1 MTKKIILTLLLISIL
16 FRGWIFRQ
24 LITYTS
30 IGTRASIEI
39 TNPKL
44 LDRIQKESSKKTH
57 SLEKIILLARTITN
71 KELGFSSGQVSNNPN
86 ELIHTK
92 KANCV
97 GYAAMFNSIAN
108 YLIKENKLEQQYASK
123 HRIGRLALLGFNL
136 NQLFDSPFFRDHDF
150 NEIIKLPNSSIILI
164 DPSLSDYL
172 RIDYVR

>member
-1 MTKKIILTLLLISIL
+1 MTKKIILILLLITIL

-30 IGTRASIEI
+30 IGTRTSIEI

-44 LDRIQKESSKKTH
+44 LERIQKESSNKTN
-57 SLEKIILLARTITN
+57 SIEKIIQLSRSITT
-71 KELGFSSGQVSNNPN
+71 KELSFSSCQVSNNPN

-97 GYAAMFNSIAN
+97 GYAAMFNSIASH
-108 YLIKENKLEQQYASK
+108 LIKVNKLEQKYASK
-123 HRIGRLALLGFNL
+123 HRIGRLALFGFNL